1 LRPRPA
7 LRSALD
13 HTILILGSAF
23 MLAPVVL
30 IIMSSTQSGD
40 VLSSQGLTFIPGGH
54 AYENYSRAL
63 FLKLGFSDRITLAQM
78 LKNSMVVGVAT
89 ATLTTVLSLLTA
101 YALVFF
107 RLRIAGVLFW
117 LVFVTLLFPL
127 ESRFIPTFG
136 VTSALGLTNS
146 YTGLVL
152 PTLALA
158 LGTFFFRQF
167 FLTLP
172 DQLIEA
178 AVMDGAGPI
187 RFLLDILAP
196 LTWARAGAIFTIAF
210 MIGWNQYLWPLMIS
224 SDESQYTLMR
234 GIRLIGARSTLGMT
248 FIVISLLPPLIL
260 LIAFQRWFFAALVET
275 HNHEG

>member
-1 LRPRPA
+1 MQPRPA
-7 LRSALD
+7 LHSIID
-13 HTILILGSAF
+13 HAILILGALF
-23 MLAPVVL
+23 MLTPLVL
-30 IIMSSTQSGD
+30 IVLSSTQSGATLSSKGL
-40 VLSSQGLTFIPGGH
+40 VLSFGGQG
-54 AYENYSRAL
+54 YENYSNAL
-63 FLKLGFSDRITLAQM
+63 FLKLGFTDRITLARM
-78 LKNSMVVGVAT
+78 LQNSLIVGTAT
-89 ATLTTVLSLLTA
+89 AALTTVLSFLTA

-107 RLRIAGVLFW
+107 RLRAAGFIFW

-136 VTSALGLTNS
+136 VTAALGLTNS

-172 DQLIEA
+172 NQLIEA
-178 AVMDGAGPI
+178 ALMDGAGPI

-196 LTWARAGAIFTIAF
+196 LSWARAGAIFTIAF
-210 MIGWNQYLWPLMIS
+210 MVGWNQYLWPLMIS

-248 FIVISLLPPLIL
+248 YIVISLLPPLIL
-260 LIAFQRWFFAALVET
+260 LIAFQRWFFKALVET
-275 HNHEG
+275 HSHEG